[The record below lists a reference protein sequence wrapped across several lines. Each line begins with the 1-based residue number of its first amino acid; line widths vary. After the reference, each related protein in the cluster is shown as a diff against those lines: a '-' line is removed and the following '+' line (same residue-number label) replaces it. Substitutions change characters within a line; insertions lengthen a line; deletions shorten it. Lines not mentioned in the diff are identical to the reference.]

1 MTEGNARMNEVLAS
15 RTWDVIVIG
24 AGMGGGV
31 CGRAL
36 AEAGLQVLFVDRGE
50 AGPRRASNALECTQD
65 DPFARGLY
73 GCWPARMQAT
83 LDGAARDIHAP
94 QGIGPGGT
102 SVFYAASLERPERHD
117 LEATPSMPHPTGGWP
132 VGYDEFRPWFDR
144 AQALME
150 LDGTPD
156 PLRPDPLPPL
166 RDPPPLAEACAAMVR
181 RMREAGL
188 HPYRTHLAMRR
199 LPGCRECIGHKC
211 PRACKL
217 DGRSAGVEPALAT
230 GRAAFLGGTV
240 VRALRGTPDRITHL
254 EAERGGATIQLRAR
268 AYVLAAGALGSAHL
282 LLASASEDWPQGCAN
297 GSGLV
302 GRGLMFHL
310 GERFA
315 IWPPKGPDGI
325 GPRKTLALRDF
336 YAQDG
341 QRLGMVQSLGLQAG
355 YGNIVQILNERYDR
369 SALRRFRRARGLL
382 RIPALIAARILGEAR
397 VFIGILEDMAVD
409 SNRVRFDPD
418 RPDSFVVEYRVT
430 PELASRRR
438 VFRREIRRG
447 LRGMRMMFLNWEA
460 EVNLAHP
467 CGTLRFS
474 DDPGRGVLD
483 RDCRAHGIDNLYV
496 ADSSFMPTS
505 TGVNPSLT
513 ITANALR
520 VADVLA
526 RQLQKAQAA

>member
-1 MTEGNARMNEVLAS
+1 MDAALAS

-36 AEAGLQVLFVDRGE
+36 AEAGLQVLFVDRG
-50 AGPRRASNALECTQD
+50 APIARPAVNALDCVYD

-73 GCWPARMQAT
+73 GCWPARTRAT
-83 LDGAARDIHAP
+83 LDGVTHDFYTP
-94 QGIGPGGT
+94 QGVGPGGT

-117 LEATPSMPHPTGGWP
+117 LEATPDMPHPTGGWP
-132 VGYDEFRPWFDR
+132 VGYDAFSPWFDR
-144 AQALME
+144 AQALMD

-156 PLRPDPLPPL
+156 PLRRDPVPPL
-166 RDPPPLAEACAAMVR
+166 RTPPPLSEACAAMVA
-181 RMREAGL
+181 RMERLGL
-188 HPYRTHLAMRR
+188 HPYRTHLAIRR

-211 PRACKL
+211 PLPCKL

-230 GRAAFLGGTV
+230 GRAAYLGGTT
-240 VRALRGTPDRITHL
+240 VRALRGTADRITHL
-254 EAERGGATIQLRAR
+254 EVESGGETLRLKAR

-282 LLASASEDWPQGCAN
+282 LLASASEAWPQGCAN
-297 GSGLV
+297 RSGLV

-315 IWPPKGPDGI
+315 VWPPKGSDTT
-325 GPRKTLALRDF
+325 GPRKTLCLRDF
-336 YAQDG
+336 YARDG
-341 QRLGMVQSLGLQAG
+341 KRLGMVQSLGLEAG
-355 YGNIVQILNERYDR
+355 YGNIVQVLQDRYDR
-369 SALRRFRRARGLL
+369 SPLRRLQRGRGLL
-382 RIPALIAARILGEAR
+382 RVPALIAARMLGEAR
-397 VFIGILEDMAVD
+397 MFIGILEDLPVD
-409 SNRVRFDPD
+409 TNRVRFDPA
-418 RPDSFVVEYRVT
+418 RRDSFVVDYTVT
-430 PELASRRR
+430 EELAARRR
-438 VFRREIRRG
+438 VFRREIKRG
-447 LRGMRMMFLNWEA
+447 FRGMRMMFLNWEA

-474 DDPGRGVLD
+474 DDPARGVVD

-520 VADVLA
+520 VADGLA
-526 RQLQKAQAA
+526 RRLQQAEAA